1 MKNDTEP
8 DIIGVAL
15 VMIVAEKHPL
25 LRASLA
31 ALLSHDGYRVFQ
43 AENPNA
49 TVSLISRI
57 DDVAVLLLD
66 LDMPGWRSIL
76 QHALNTAPDAF
87 VIAMAGV
94 EPIPELSDLQQ
105 SGVQVCLQKP
115 LVYSDVRRAIG
126 ETLQRRRAA

>member
-8 DIIGVAL
+8 DIIGLPFV
-15 VMIVAEKHPL
+15 VIVAEKHPL

-43 AENPNA
+43 AENLNA
-49 TVSLISRI
+49 TVSFINLV
-57 DDVAVLLLD
+57 DDVTVLLLD
-66 LDMPGWRSIL
+66 LDMPGWRSVL
-76 QHALNTAPDAF
+76 RHALNTVPDAF
-87 VIAMAGV
+87 VIAMVGV

-115 LVYSDVRRAIG
+115 LVYSDVRRAIS
-126 ETLQRRRAA
+126 ETVERRRAA

>member
-8 DIIGVAL
+8 DFIGLPLL
-15 VMIVAEKHPL
+15 VIVAEKHPI

-31 ALLSHDGYRVFQ
+31 ALLSHDGYRVFR

-49 TVSLISRI
+49 TVSFINRI

-66 LDMPGWRSIL
+66 LDMPGWRSVL
-76 QHALNTAPDAF
+76 QHALNTASDAF

-105 SGVQVCLQKP
+105 SGVHVCLQKP
-115 LVYSDVRRAIG
+115 FVYSDVRQAIS
-126 ETLQRRRAA
+126 ETIGGRRAA

>member
-8 DIIGVAL
+8 DIIGLPL
-15 VMIVAEKHPL
+15 VVIVAETHPI

-31 ALLSHDGYRVFQ
+31 AFLSHDGYRVFQ

-49 TVSLISRI
+49 TVSFINRI

-66 LDMPGWRSIL
+66 LDMPGWRSVL
-76 QHALNTAPDAF
+76 QQALNTAPDAF

-94 EPIPELSDLQQ
+94 KPIPECSDRQQ
-105 SGVQVCLQKP
+105 RGVNVCLQKP
-115 LVYSDVRRAIG
+115 LVYSDVRKAIS
-126 ETLQRRRAA
+126 ETVQRRRAA

>member
-43 AENPNA
+43 AENPNT

-115 LVYSDVRRAIG
+115 LVYSDVRRAVS
-126 ETLQRRRAA
+126 ETVERRRAA

>member
-66 LDMPGWRSIL
+66 LDMPGWRSVL

-87 VIAMAGV
+87 VIAMVGV

-115 LVYSDVRRAIG
+115 LVYSDVRRAVS
-126 ETLQRRRAA
+126 ETVERRRAA